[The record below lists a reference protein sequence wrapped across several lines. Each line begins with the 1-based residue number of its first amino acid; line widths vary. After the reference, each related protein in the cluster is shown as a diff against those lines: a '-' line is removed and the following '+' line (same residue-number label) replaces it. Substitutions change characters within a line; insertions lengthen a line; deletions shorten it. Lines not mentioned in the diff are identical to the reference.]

1 MTNEDRDCAQY
12 AISTA
17 YNKRA
22 RGRFD
27 IPWEFKTSDKAQV
40 LSSNT
45 IVLYYPPTRSRKLNN
60 ICKNGISSKVYGDTS
75 RRDSI
80 KYVIAKEHQRV
91 RGNGWGWGSKKSV
104 IKKRFCRTTKT

>member
-45 IVLYYPPTRSRKLNN
+45 IVLHYPPTRSSENSIIYAKMAFPAK
-60 ICKNGISSKVYGDTS
+60 CSDTS

-80 KYVIAKEHQRV
+80 KYVMAKEHQRV

-104 IKKRFCRTTKT
+104 I